1 MGVDERHPDNA
12 DTRITRSARTRLR
25 LLGSAGGQLSGT
37 GPVRLALGQAVAE
50 LGALGGMI
58 HVRDPRQGVM
68 RLVATM
74 GLPDNLVAGWETL
87 TDEDSAAPVS
97 CVRYGT
103 LVWTPPPPDVPHRAP
118 LPSPGGSS
126 HGDFP
131 PGSHGEFP
139 PGAGSLP
146 PGSGVASVPVITAD
160 GQPVG
165 ALSALVAAP
174 DELDDAQ
181 GVFLRMVAE
190 WVAEYLRPARPA
202 AADVEHERQP
212 LGGDAVG
219 SAVWRMNDGLL
230 TLDDQARLTFANPAA
245 LKLLGASAQ
254 EVLGTVLW
262 DHPVVRDTGM
272 AACHGR
278 AVTTHAP
285 AGVDTRWP
293 GRAGWYHA
301 RLDPVPDGL
310 VIHIAD
316 ITERRAEEAEQ
327 SAAQRTAAERVM
339 RMGELTSALAEAL
352 TVQDVVKAVADRVL
366 PPFGATGLICQVIE
380 NGRLRMVGS
389 AGYPEEFLE
398 IVQKLMVSDMS
409 AIVQVLS
416 SRSPTFLSTPQEYA
430 EQHPDAAD
438 YLYRSGMK
446 AWAFLPLIAS
456 DQQIGYCVVSFSQPR
471 HFSEEDRSLLIA
483 LSGLVA
489 QALERARLYDAEHT
503 RAQELQRG
511 LLPRALPVVPAVAA
525 EARYLPATEGVQV
538 GGDWYDLIPLSG
550 ERIALV
556 IGDVMGHG
564 LSEAATMGRLRTAV
578 HTLADLELPPDEL
591 LTHLNDLVGDLGD
604 DFYATCLYTVYD
616 PVTNRCAFAS
626 AGHPPLAIV
635 HPDGTAHFPHVDADP
650 PLGAASPPFETHEV
664 QVPEGSHLVL
674 YTDGLVES
682 SAVDIDE
689 GMARLAQ
696 ALTRAAAPP
705 PEPLGAG
712 SAPTSAPT
720 TLREP
725 GRLCD
730 AVISALVPEQAE
742 THDDAALLIARTRS
756 MAPERVVSWA
766 LPDGPIA
773 AAEARHHV
781 TEQLSTWHLDE
792 LTMTTELLVSELVG
806 NVVRHAKGPPRLR
819 LLYGRTL
826 ICEVS
831 DGSLTTPRIRRAA
844 ETDEGGRGLQLVA
857 ALSDRWGMRFLA
869 TGKCIWTEQALPS
882 PADPATA

>member
-1 MGVDERHPDNA
+1 M
-12 DTRITRSARTRLR
+12 
-25 LLGSAGGQLSGT
+25 GSAGGQLSGT

-58 HVRDPRQGVM
+58 HVRDPLGGVM
-68 RLVATM
+68 RLVASM

-103 LVWTPPPPDVPHRAP
+103 HVWTPPPPDVPQRAP
-118 LPSPGGSS
+118 LSS
-126 HGDFP
+126 SGRSSRGD
-131 PGSHGEFP
+131 FP

-146 PGSGVASVPVITAD
+146 PGSGVVSMPVITGG

-165 ALSALVAAP
+165 ALSALLEAP
-174 DELDDAQ
+174 DELGDAQ
-181 GVFLRMVAE
+181 CEFLRMVAD

-202 AADVEHERQP
+202 ATDVEHERQP

-219 SAVWRMNDGLL
+219 SAVWRMTDGLL
-230 TLDDQARLTFANPAA
+230 ALDDQARLTFANPAA
-245 LKLLGASAQ
+245 LKLLGSSAH
-254 EVLGTVLW
+254 EALGTVLW

-285 AGVDTRWP
+285 AGFDTRWP
-293 GRAGWYHA
+293 GRPGWYHA
-301 RLDPVPDGL
+301 RFDPAPDGL
-310 VIHIAD
+310 VIHISD
-316 ITERRAEEAEQ
+316 ITERRREEAEQ

-352 TVQDVVKAVADRVL
+352 TVQDVVKAVADRML
-366 PPFGATGLICQVIE
+366 PPFGATGLICGLIE
-380 NGRLRMVGS
+380 TARLRIVGS

-398 IVQKLMVSDMS
+398 IVQKMMVSEMS
-409 AIVQVLS
+409 AVVQVLS
-416 SRSPTFLSTPQEYA
+416 SRTPTFLSTPQEYA
-430 EQHPDAAD
+430 EQHPDAVG
-438 YLYRSGMK
+438 YLHRSGMK

-456 DQQIGYCVVSFSQPR
+456 DQQIGYCVVSFSRPR

-511 LLPRALPVVPAVAA
+511 LLPRTLPVVPAVVA

-550 ERIALV
+550 ERVALV

-578 HTLADLELPPDEL
+578 HTLADLEFPPDEL

-626 AGHPPLAIV
+626 AGHPPVAIV

-682 SAVDIDE
+682 STVDIDE

-705 PEPLGAG
+705 CRIARGRVRTHLRAHHAARSRPTVRRSRQRAGAG
-712 SAPTSAPT
+712 A
-720 TLREP
+720 
-725 GRLCD
+725 GRD
-730 AVISALVPEQAE
+730 
-742 THDDAALLIARTRS
+742 
-756 MAPERVVSWA
+756 
-766 LPDGPIA
+766 
-773 AAEARHHV
+773 
-781 TEQLSTWHLDE
+781 
-792 LTMTTELLVSELVG
+792 
-806 NVVRHAKGPPRLR
+806 PRR
-819 LLYGRTL
+819 
-826 ICEVS
+826 
-831 DGSLTTPRIRRAA
+831 RRAA
-844 ETDEGGRGLQLVA
+844 DRPDAVDGPRPGGVVGTAGRPHLRGRSPPPCHRAAVRVASRRADDDDGAPGQRAGRQCRPARQGPSAAAPAVRPDADLRGLRPQPHHPSDPPGRRDRRGRARAAAGRGAVRSVGHAVLGDGQVHLDGA
-857 ALSDRWGMRFLA
+857 GTALARPPGRRLRGRGPRCA
-869 TGKCIWTEQALPS
+869 RRCGPP
-882 PADPATA
+882 PARSRIGR

>member
-1 MGVDERHPDNA
+1 MGVDEQHPDSA

-25 LLGSAGGQLSGT
+25 LMGSAGGQLSGS

-58 HVRDPRQGVM
+58 HVRDPHQGVM
-68 RLVATM
+68 RLVASV
-74 GLPDNLVAGWETL
+74 GLPDNLMAGWETL

-103 LVWTPPPPDVPHRAP
+103 QVWTPPPPDVPHRAP
-118 LPSPGGSS
+118 LSSSGRSS
-126 HGDFP
+126 HGD
-131 PGSHGEFP
+131 FP

-160 GQPVG
+160 GEPVG
-165 ALSALVAAP
+165 ALSAVMEEP
-174 DELDDAQ
+174 DELDDARCE
-181 GVFLRMVAE
+181 FLRRVAD
-190 WVAEYLRPARPA
+190 WVAGYLRPARPA
-202 AADVEHERQP
+202 ATDVEHERHP

-230 TLDDQARLTFANPAA
+230 ALDNQARLTFANPAA
-245 LKLLGASAQ
+245 LKLLGSSAQ
-254 EVLGTVLW
+254 EALGTVLW
-262 DHPVVRDTGM
+262 DHPVIRDTGM

-278 AVTTHAP
+278 AVTTRAP
-285 AGVDTRWP
+285 AGFDTRWP
-293 GRAGWYHA
+293 GRPGWYHA
-301 RLDPVPDGL
+301 RCDPAPDGL
-310 VIHIAD
+310 VIHITD
-316 ITERRAEEAEQ
+316 ITERRTEEAEQ

-352 TVQDVVKAVADRVL
+352 TVQDVVKAVADRML
-366 PPFGATGLICQVIE
+366 PPFGATGLICQLIE

-398 IVQKLMVSDMS
+398 TVQKLMVADMS

-416 SRSPTFLSTPQEYA
+416 SRTPTFLSTPREYA
-430 EQHPDAAD
+430 EQHPDAAG
-438 YLYRSGMK
+438 YLHRSGMK

-456 DQQIGYCVVSFSQPR
+456 DQQIGYCVVSFSRPR

-511 LLPRALPVVPAVAA
+511 LLPRTLPVVPAVTA
-525 EARYLPATEGVQV
+525 EARYLPASEGVQV

-550 ERIALV
+550 ERVALV

-650 PLGAASPPFETHEV
+650 PLGAASPPFEIHEV
-664 QVPEGSHLVL
+664 QVPEGSQLVL

-682 SAVDIDE
+682 AAVDIDE

-696 ALTRAAAPP
+696 ALTRAAAPAADP
-705 PEPLGAG
+705 SGAAC
-712 SAPTSAPT
+712 APASAPT
-720 TLREP
+720 TLHDP

-730 AVISALVPEQAE
+730 AVISALVPEQAA

-756 MAPERVVSWA
+756 MAPDRVVSWA

-781 TEQLSTWHLDE
+781 TEQLSTWQLDE

-831 DGSLTTPRIRRAA
+831 DASLTTPRIRRAA

-857 ALSDRWGMRFLA
+857 ALSDRWGMRFMA

-882 PADPATA
+882 PAHPAAA

>member
-1 MGVDERHPDNA
+1 MGVDEQHPHSA
-12 DTRITRSARTRLR
+12 GTRITRSARTRLR

-37 GPVRLALGQAVAE
+37 GPLRLALGQAVAGS
-50 LGALGGMI
+50 GALGGMI
-58 HVRDPRQGVM
+58 HVRDPRRGEM
-68 RLVATM
+68 RLVASM
-74 GLPDNLVAGWETL
+74 GLPDHLIAGWEVL
-87 TDEDSAAPVS
+87 TEEDSAAPVS
-97 CVRYGT
+97 CLRYRT
-103 LVWTPPPPDVPHRAP
+103 HVWSPPPPDVPHRAP
-118 LPSPGGSS
+118 PPSSGRSS
-126 HGDFP
+126 SEDFSP
-131 PGSHGEFP
+131 R
-139 PGAGSLP
+139 AGTLP
-146 PGSGVASVPVITAD
+146 PGSGVASVPVLTAD

-165 ALSALVAAP
+165 ALSVLM
-174 DELDDAQ
+174 EAQ
-181 GVFLRMVAE
+181 GEIGGAERAFLRMVAD
-190 WVAEYLRPARPA
+190 WAADYLRPVSPA
-202 AADVEHERQP
+202 ATDTGQAGEP
-212 LGGDAVG
+212 LGGEAVG

-230 TLDDQARLTFANPAA
+230 ALDHQARLTFANAAA

-254 EVLGTVLW
+254 EALGTVLW
-262 DHPVVRDTGM
+262 DHPVIRDTGM

-278 AVTTHAP
+278 ALANRAP
-285 AGVDTRWP
+285 AGFDTRWP

-310 VIHIAD
+310 VIHITD
-316 ITERRAEEAEQ
+316 ITERRAQEAER

-352 TVQDVVKAVADRVL
+352 TVQDVVKAVADRML
-366 PPFGATGLICQVIE
+366 PPFGATGLICQLIE

-389 AGYPEEFLE
+389 AGYPEEFLAT
-398 IVQKLMVSDMS
+398 VQTFMVSDMS

-416 SRSPTFLSTPQEYA
+416 SRTPHFLSTPREYA
-430 EQHPDAAD
+430 EQHPDALG
-438 YLYRSGMK
+438 YLYRSGMN

-456 DQQIGYCVVSFSQPR
+456 DQQIGYCVVSFARPR

-511 LLPRALPVVPAVAA
+511 LLPRTLPAVPAVAA

-550 ERIALV
+550 ERVALV

-591 LTHLNDLVGDLGD
+591 LSHLNELVGDLGD

-664 QVPEGSHLVL
+664 RVPEGSHLVL

-682 SAVDIDE
+682 STVDIDE
-689 GMARLAQ
+689 GMDRLAQ
-696 ALTRAAAPP
+696 ALSRVVAPP
-705 PEPLGAG
+705 PEPPGAE
-712 SAPTSAPT
+712 AAPT
-720 TLREP
+720 TLHDP

-730 AVISALVPEQAE
+730 ALISALVPEQAA

-756 MAPERVVSWA
+756 LAPGRVVCWA

-773 AAEARHHV
+773 AAEARRRV
-781 TEQLSTWHLDE
+781 TGQLSAWHLDE
-792 LTMTTELLVSELVG
+792 LSMTTELLVSELVG

-857 ALSDRWGMRFLA
+857 ALSDRWGMRYTA
-869 TGKCIWTEQALPS
+869 TGKCIWTEQALPAPS
-882 PADPATA
+882 RPAVT

>member
-1 MGVDERHPDNA
+1 M
-12 DTRITRSARTRLR
+12 
-25 LLGSAGGQLSGT
+25 GSAGGQLSGT

-58 HVRDPRQGVM
+58 HVCDPHQGVM
-68 RLVATM
+68 RLVASM

-87 TDEDSAAPVS
+87 TDEASAAPVS

-103 LVWTPPPPDVPHRAP
+103 QVWTPPPPDVPHRAP
-118 LPSPGGSS
+118 LSSSGRSS
-126 HGDFP
+126 HGD
-131 PGSHGEFP
+131 FP

-160 GQPVG
+160 GEPVG
-165 ALSALVAAP
+165 ALSALVEDP
-174 DELDDAQ
+174 DELEDAQ
-181 GVFLRMVAE
+181 CEFLRMVAD
-190 WVAEYLRPARPA
+190 WVAVYLRPARPA
-202 AADVEHERQP
+202 ATDVEHERHP

-230 TLDDQARLTFANPAA
+230 ALDNQARLTFANPAA
-245 LKLLGASAQ
+245 LKLLGSSAQ
-254 EVLGTVLW
+254 EALGTVLW

-278 AVTTHAP
+278 AVTTRAP
-285 AGVDTRWP
+285 AGFDTRWP
-293 GRAGWYHA
+293 GRPGWYHA
-301 RLDPVPDGL
+301 RFDPAPDGL

-316 ITERRAEEAEQ
+316 ITERRMEEAEQ

-352 TVQDVVKAVADRVL
+352 TVQDVVKAVADRML
-366 PPFGATGLICQVIE
+366 PPFGGTGLICQLIE
-380 NGRLRMVGS
+380 NGRMRIVGS

-398 IVQKLMVSDMS
+398 FIQKLMVSEMS

-416 SRSPTFLSTPQEYA
+416 SRSPTFLSTPRQYA
-430 EQHPDAAD
+430 EQHPDAAG
-438 YLYRSGMK
+438 YLHRSGMK

-456 DQQIGYCVVSFSQPR
+456 DQQIGYCVVGFSRPR

-511 LLPRALPVVPAVAA
+511 LLPRTLPTVSAVTA
-525 EARYLPATEGVQV
+525 EARYLPASEGVQV

-550 ERIALV
+550 ERVALV

-635 HPDGTAHFPHVDADP
+635 HPDGTANFPHVDADP

-696 ALTRAAAPP
+696 ALTRAAAPAADP
-705 PEPLGAG
+705 SGAAC
-712 SAPTSAPT
+712 APASAPT
-720 TLREP
+720 TLHDP

-730 AVISALVPEQAE
+730 AVISTLVPEQAA

-756 MAPERVVSWA
+756 MAPDRVVSWA

-781 TEQLSTWHLDE
+781 TEQLSAWHLDE

-831 DGSLTTPRIRRAA
+831 DASLTTPRIRRAA

-857 ALSDRWGMRFLA
+857 ALSDRWGTRFSG

-882 PADPATA
+882 PAHPAAA

>member
-1 MGVDERHPDNA
+1 MGVDDRHPHSA
-12 DTRITRSARTRLR
+12 GTRITRSARTRLR

-37 GPVRLALGQAVAE
+37 GPLRLALGQAVAE

-58 HVRDPRQGVM
+58 HVYDPRRGGV
-68 RLVATM
+68 RLVAGL
-74 GLPDNLVAGWETL
+74 GLPDSLIAGWETL

-97 CVRYGT
+97 CLRYRT
-103 LVWTPPPPDVPHRAP
+103 HVWTPPPPDVPHRAP
-118 LPSPGGSS
+118 PSSS
-126 HGDFP
+126 GPSSSGPSSSGDF
-131 PGSHGEFP
+131 SS
-139 PGAGSLP
+139 GAGTLP

-165 ALSALVAAP
+165 ALSVLVEAEGAL
-174 DELDDAQ
+174 DSAQ
-181 GVFLRMVAE
+181 RDFLWMVAD
-190 WVAEYLRPARPA
+190 WVAECLRPARPETT
-202 AADVEHERQP
+202 DVGQEREP
-212 LGGDAVG
+212 LGCDTVG
-219 SAVWRMNDGLL
+219 GAAWRMNDGLIV
-230 TLDDQARLTFANPAA
+230 LDDQARLTFANVAA
-245 LKLLGASAQ
+245 LKLLGSSTREA
-254 EVLGTVLW
+254 LGTVLW
-262 DHPVVRDTGM
+262 DHPVIRDTGM

-278 AVTTHAP
+278 ALANRAP
-285 AGVDTRWP
+285 AGFDTRWP

-316 ITERRAEEAEQ
+316 ITERRTQEAEQ

-352 TVQDVVKAVADRVL
+352 TVQNVVKAVADRML
-366 PPFGATGLICQVIE
+366 PPFGATGLICQLFE
-380 NGRLRMVGS
+380 NGQWRMVGS
-389 AGYPEEFLE
+389 AGYPEEFLKT
-398 IVQKLMVSDMS
+398 VQKISVTEMS

-416 SRSPTFLSTPQEYA
+416 SRSPIFLSTPQEYA
-430 EQHPDAAD
+430 EHHPDAVG
-438 YLYRSGMK
+438 YLHRSGME

-456 DQQIGYCVVSFSQPR
+456 DQQIGYCVVGFARPR

-511 LLPRALPVVPAVAA
+511 LLPRRLPVLPAVTAD
-525 EARYLPATEGVQV
+525 ARYLPAAEGLQV

-550 ERIALV
+550 ERVALV

-604 DFYATCLYTVYD
+604 EFYATCLYTVYD
-616 PVTNRCAFAS
+616 PATNLCCFAS

-635 HPDGTAHFPHVDADP
+635 RPDGTTYFPHADADP
-650 PLGAASPPFETHEV
+650 PLGAATPPFDTYEI

-689 GMARLAQ
+689 GMARLAS
-696 ALTRAAAPP
+696 ALTRAAAPLADP
-705 PEPLGAG
+705 P
-712 SAPTSAPT
+712 APADPSTAVCVPT
-720 TLREP
+720 TLHDP

-730 AVISALVPEQAE
+730 AVISALVPEQGE
-742 THDDAALLIARTRS
+742 TQDDVALLIARTRS
-756 MAPERVVSWA
+756 LAADRVVCWA

-773 AAEARHHV
+773 AAEARHRA

-792 LTMTTELLVSELVG
+792 LSMTTELLVSELVG
-806 NVVRHAKGPPRLR
+806 NVVRHAKGPTRLR

-857 ALSDRWGMRFLA
+857 ALSDRWGMRFTA
-869 TGKCIWTEQALPS
+869 TGKCIWTEQALPT
-882 PADPATA
+882 PARPAVA

>member
-1 MGVDERHPDNA
+1 MGVDEQHPDSA

-58 HVRDPRQGVM
+58 HVCDPRQGVM
-68 RLVATM
+68 RLVASM
-74 GLPDNLVAGWETL
+74 GLPDNLVVGWETL

-103 LVWTPPPPDVPHRAP
+103 QVWTPPPPDVPHRAP
-118 LPSPGGSS
+118 LSPSGRSS
-126 HGDFP
+126 QGD
-131 PGSHGEFP
+131 FP

-146 PGSGVASVPVITAD
+146 PGSGVVSVPVITAD
-160 GQPVG
+160 GQSVG
-165 ALSALVAAP
+165 ALSALVEVA

-181 GVFLRMVAE
+181 GEFLRMVAE
-190 WVAEYLRPARPA
+190 WVAGYLRPARPA
-202 AADVEHERQP
+202 TADVEHERQP
-212 LGGDAVG
+212 LGGDAVRN
-219 SAVWRMNDGLL
+219 AVWRMNDGLL
-230 TLDDQARLTFANPAA
+230 ALDDQARLTFANPAA

-254 EVLGTVLW
+254 EALGTVLW

-278 AVTTHAP
+278 AVTTQAP
-285 AGVDTRWP
+285 VGFDTRWP

-301 RLDPVPDGL
+301 RFDPVPDGL

-316 ITERRAEEAEQ
+316 ITERRREEAEH
-327 SAAQRTAAERVM
+327 STAQRTAAERVM

-380 NGRLRMVGS
+380 DGQWRMVGS
-389 AGYPEEFLE
+389 AGYPAEFLE
-398 IVQKLMVSDMS
+398 TVQSISVMEMS
-409 AIVQVLS
+409 AIVEVLS
-416 SRSPTFLSTPQEYA
+416 SRSPIFLSTPQEYA
-430 EQHPDAAD
+430 ELHPDAVG
-438 YLYRSGMK
+438 YLHRSGMK

-456 DQQIGYCVVSFSQPR
+456 DQQIGYCVVGFGRPR

-511 LLPRALPVVPAVAA
+511 LLPHRLPVLPAVTAD
-525 EARYLPATEGVQV
+525 ARYLPAAGGVQV

-550 ERIALV
+550 ERVALV

-564 LSEAATMGRLRTAV
+564 LSEAVTMGRLRTAV

-591 LTHLNDLVGDLGD
+591 LAHLNDLVGDLGD

-616 PVTNRCAFAS
+616 PATNLCCFAS
-626 AGHPPLAIV
+626 AGHPPFAV
-635 HPDGTAHFPHVDADP
+635 VRPDGTAYFPPADADP
-650 PLGAASPPFETHEV
+650 PLGAASPPFEMHEIE
-664 QVPEGSHLVL
+664 VPEGSHLVL

-689 GMARLAQ
+689 GMARLAH
-696 ALTRAAAPP
+696 ALTGAAAPP
-705 PEPLGAG
+705 ADL
-712 SAPTSAPT
+712 SADVRVPT
-720 TLREP
+720 TLHGP
-725 GRLCD
+725 GQLCD
-730 AVISALVPEQAE
+730 SVISALVPEQAE

-756 MAPERVVSWA
+756 MAPDRVVSWA

-773 AAEARHHV
+773 AAEARHRA
-781 TEQLSTWHLDE
+781 TEQLSMWDLDE
-792 LTMTTELLVSELVG
+792 LSMTTELLVSELVG
-806 NVVRHAKGPPRLR
+806 NVVRHAKGPMRLR

-844 ETDEGGRGLQLVA
+844 ETDEGGRGLQLVS
-857 ALSDRWGMRFLA
+857 ALSDRWGMRFTA
-869 TGKCIWTEQALPS
+869 TGKCMWTEQALPS
-882 PADPATA
+882 PARPAIAA

>member
-1 MGVDERHPDNA
+1 M
-12 DTRITRSARTRLR
+12 
-25 LLGSAGGQLSGT
+25 
-37 GPVRLALGQAVAE
+37 
-50 LGALGGMI
+50 M
-58 HVRDPRQGVM
+58 
-68 RLVATM
+68 
-74 GLPDNLVAGWETL
+74 
-87 TDEDSAAPVS
+87 VS
-97 CVRYGT
+97 
-103 LVWTPPPPDVPHRAP
+103 
-118 LPSPGGSS
+118 
-126 HGDFP
+126 
-131 PGSHGEFP
+131 E
-139 PGAGSLP
+139 
-146 PGSGVASVPVITAD
+146 
-160 GQPVG
+160 
-165 ALSALVAAP
+165 
-174 DELDDAQ
+174 
-181 GVFLRMVAE
+181 M
-190 WVAEYLRPARPA
+190 
-202 AADVEHERQP
+202 
-212 LGGDAVG
+212 
-219 SAVWRMNDGLL
+219 SAV
-230 TLDDQARLTFANPAA
+230 
-245 LKLLGASAQ
+245 
-254 EVLGTVLW
+254 
-262 DHPVVRDTGM
+262 
-272 AACHGR
+272 
-278 AVTTHAP
+278 
-285 AGVDTRWP
+285 
-293 GRAGWYHA
+293 
-301 RLDPVPDGL
+301 
-310 VIHIAD
+310 
-316 ITERRAEEAEQ
+316 
-327 SAAQRTAAERVM
+327 
-339 RMGELTSALAEAL
+339 
-352 TVQDVVKAVADRVL
+352 
-366 PPFGATGLICQVIE
+366 
-380 NGRLRMVGS
+380 
-389 AGYPEEFLE
+389 
-398 IVQKLMVSDMS
+398 
-409 AIVQVLS
+409 VQVLNT
-416 SRSPTFLSTPQEYA
+416 RTPTFLSTPQEYA
-430 EQHPDAAD
+430 ERHPDAVG
-438 YLYRSGMK
+438 YLHRSGMK

-456 DQQIGYCVVSFSQPR
+456 DQQIGYCVVSFSRPR

-511 LLPRALPVVPAVAA
+511 LLPRTLPVVPAVAA

-550 ERIALV
+550 ERVALV

-578 HTLADLELPPDEL
+578 HTLADLEFPPDEL

-616 PVTNRCAFAS
+616 PVTNRYAFAS

-682 SAVDIDE
+682 STVDIDE

-705 PEPLGAG
+705 ADSPGTA

-720 TLREP
+720 TLHDP

-730 AVISALVPEQAE
+730 AVINALVPEQAE

-756 MAPERVVSWA
+756 MAADRVVSWA

-781 TEQLSTWHLDE
+781 TEQLSAWHLDE

-831 DGSLTTPRIRRAA
+831 DRSLTTPRIRRAA

-857 ALSDRWGMRFLA
+857 ALSDRWGMRFSA
-869 TGKCIWTEQALPS
+869 AGKCMWTEQALPS
-882 PADPATA
+882 PGHPAAA

>member
-1 MGVDERHPDNA
+1 M
-12 DTRITRSARTRLR
+12 
-25 LLGSAGGQLSGT
+25 
-37 GPVRLALGQAVAE
+37 
-50 LGALGGMI
+50 
-58 HVRDPRQGVM
+58 
-68 RLVATM
+68 
-74 GLPDNLVAGWETL
+74 
-87 TDEDSAAPVS
+87 
-97 CVRYGT
+97 
-103 LVWTPPPPDVPHRAP
+103 
-118 LPSPGGSS
+118 
-126 HGDFP
+126 
-131 PGSHGEFP
+131 
-139 PGAGSLP
+139 
-146 PGSGVASVPVITAD
+146 
-160 GQPVG
+160 
-165 ALSALVAAP
+165 
-174 DELDDAQ
+174 
-181 GVFLRMVAE
+181 
-190 WVAEYLRPARPA
+190 
-202 AADVEHERQP
+202 
-212 LGGDAVG
+212 
-219 SAVWRMNDGLL
+219 
-230 TLDDQARLTFANPAA
+230 
-245 LKLLGASAQ
+245 LGASAQ

-696 ALTRAAAPP
+696 ALTRAAAPRP
-705 PEPLGAG
+705 SRSGRVRPHLRTHHAARARPAVRRRHQRAGAG
-712 SAPTSAPT
+712 A
-720 TLREP
+720 
-725 GRLCD
+725 GRDPRRRRAADRPD
-730 AVISALVPEQAE
+730 AV
-742 THDDAALLIARTRS
+742 DG
-756 MAPERVVSWA
+756 PERVVSWA

>member
-1 MGVDERHPDNA
+1 MGVDEQHPDSA
-12 DTRITRSARTRLR
+12 DTRITRSARARLR
-25 LLGSAGGQLSGT
+25 LMGSAGGQLSGT

-58 HVRDPRQGVM
+58 HVCDPRQGVM
-68 RLVATM
+68 RLVASM
-74 GLPDNLVAGWETL
+74 GLPDNLVVGWETL

-97 CVRYGT
+97 CVRYGSQ
-103 LVWTPPPPDVPHRAP
+103 VWTPPPPDVPHRAP
-118 LPSPGGSS
+118 LSSSGRSPQE
-126 HGDFP
+126 D
-131 PGSHGEFP
+131 FP

-146 PGSGVASVPVITAD
+146 PGSGVVSVPVITAD
-160 GQPVG
+160 GQSVG
-165 ALSALVAAP
+165 ALSALVEVA

-181 GVFLRMVAE
+181 CEFLRMVAE
-190 WVAEYLRPARPA
+190 WVAGYLRPARPA
-202 AADVEHERQP
+202 ATDVEHERQP
-212 LGGDAVG
+212 LGGDVVG

-230 TLDDQARLTFANPAA
+230 ALDDQARLTFANPAA

-254 EVLGTVLW
+254 EALGTVLW

-278 AVTTHAP
+278 AVTTQAP
-285 AGVDTRWP
+285 AGFDTRWP

-301 RLDPVPDGL
+301 RFDPVPDGL

-316 ITERRAEEAEQ
+316 ITERRREEAEH
-327 SAAQRTAAERVM
+327 STAQRTAAERVM

-380 NGRLRMVGS
+380 DGQWRMVGS
-389 AGYPEEFLE
+389 AGYPAEFLE
-398 IVQKLMVSDMS
+398 TVQSISVMEMS
-409 AIVQVLS
+409 AIVEVLS
-416 SRSPTFLSTPQEYA
+416 SRSPIFLSTPQEYA
-430 EQHPDAAD
+430 ELHPDAVG
-438 YLYRSGMK
+438 YLHRSGMK

-456 DQQIGYCVVSFSQPR
+456 DQQIGYCVVGFGQPR

-511 LLPRALPVVPAVAA
+511 LLPHRLPVLPAVTAA
-525 EARYLPATEGVQV
+525 ARYLPAAGGVQL

-550 ERIALV
+550 ERVALV

-564 LSEAATMGRLRTAV
+564 LSEAVTMGRLRTAV

-591 LTHLNDLVGDLGD
+591 LAHLNDLVGDLGD

-616 PVTNRCAFAS
+616 PATNLCCFAS
-626 AGHPPLAIV
+626 AGHPPLAV
-635 HPDGTAHFPHVDADP
+635 LRPDGTAYFPPADADP
-650 PLGAASPPFETHEV
+650 PLGAASPPFEMHEIE
-664 QVPEGSHLVL
+664 VPEGSHLVL

-682 SAVDIDE
+682 SAVDIDK
-689 GMARLAQ
+689 GMVRLAH
-696 ALTRAAAPP
+696 ALTRAASPP
-705 PEPLGAG
+705 ADLSADVC
-712 SAPTSAPT
+712 APTP
-720 TLREP
+720 LHGP
-725 GRLCD
+725 GQLCD
-730 AVISALVPEQAE
+730 SVISALVPEQAE

-756 MAPERVVSWA
+756 IAPDRVVSWA

-773 AAEARHHV
+773 AAEARHRA
-781 TEQLSTWHLDE
+781 TEKLSTWGLDE
-792 LTMTTELLVSELVG
+792 LSMTTELLVSELVG
-806 NVVRHAKGPPRLR
+806 NVVRHAKGPMRLR

-844 ETDEGGRGLQLVA
+844 ETDEGGRGLQLVS
-857 ALSDRWGMRFLA
+857 ALSDRWGMRFTA

-882 PADPATA
+882 PARPAVAA

>member
-1 MGVDERHPDNA
+1 M
-12 DTRITRSARTRLR
+12 
-25 LLGSAGGQLSGT
+25 GSAGGQLSGT

-68 RLVATM
+68 RLVASV
-74 GLPDNLVAGWETL
+74 GLPDNLVSGWETL

-103 LVWTPPPPDVPHRAP
+103 QVWTPPPPDVPHRAP
-118 LPSPGGSS
+118 LPSSGAPS
-126 HGDFP
+126 HGD
-131 PGSHGEFP
+131 FP

-160 GQPVG
+160 GEPVG
-165 ALSALVAAP
+165 ALSALVEEP
-174 DELDDAQ
+174 DKLDEAHCE
-181 GVFLRMVAE
+181 FLRLVAD
-190 WVAEYLRPARPA
+190 WVAGYLRPARPA
-202 AADVEHERQP
+202 AADVAHERHP

-230 TLDDQARLTFANPAA
+230 ALDSQARLTFANPAA
-245 LKLLGASAQ
+245 LKLLGSSAQ
-254 EVLGTVLW
+254 EALGTVLW

-278 AVTTHAP
+278 AVTTRAP
-285 AGVDTRWP
+285 AGFDTRWP
-293 GRAGWYHA
+293 GRPGWYHA
-301 RLDPVPDGL
+301 RFDPVPDGL

-316 ITERRAEEAEQ
+316 ITERRTEEAEQ

-366 PPFGATGLICQVIE
+366 PPFGATGLICGLIE
-380 NGRLRMVGS
+380 TARLRVVGS

-398 IVQKLMVSDMS
+398 IVQKMMVSEMS
-409 AIVQVLS
+409 AVVQVLS
-416 SRSPTFLSTPQEYA
+416 SRTPTFLSTPQEYA
-430 EQHPDAAD
+430 EQHPDAVG
-438 YLYRSGMK
+438 YLHRSGMK

-456 DQQIGYCVVSFSQPR
+456 DQQIGYCVVSFSRPR

-511 LLPRALPVVPAVAA
+511 LLPRTLPVVPAVAA

-550 ERIALV
+550 ERVALV

-616 PVTNRCAFAS
+616 PVTNRYAFAS

-682 SAVDIDE
+682 AAVDIDE

-696 ALTRAAAPP
+696 ALTRAAAAPAADP
-705 PEPLGAG
+705 SGAEC
-712 SAPTSAPT
+712 APASAPT
-720 TLREP
+720 TRHDP

-730 AVISALVPEQAE
+730 AVISALVPEQAT

-756 MAPERVVSWA
+756 LAPDRVMSWA

-781 TEQLSTWHLDE
+781 TEQLSAWHLDE
-792 LTMTTELLVSELVG
+792 LAMTTELLVSELVG

-831 DGSLTTPRIRRAA
+831 DRSLTTPRIRRAA

-857 ALSDRWGMRFLA
+857 ALSDRWGMRFSA

-882 PADPATA
+882 PAHLAAA

>member
-1 MGVDERHPDNA
+1 MGVDEQHPDSA

-25 LLGSAGGQLSGT
+25 LMGSAGGQLSGT
-37 GPVRLALGQAVAE
+37 GPMRLALGQAVAE

-58 HVRDPRQGVM
+58 HVCDPRQGVM
-68 RLVATM
+68 RLVAST

-103 LVWTPPPPDVPHRAP
+103 HVWTPPPPDVPHRAP
-118 LPSPGGSS
+118 LPPSGRSS
-126 HGDFP
+126 HVDV
-131 PGSHGEFP
+131 P

-160 GQPVG
+160 GEPVG
-165 ALSALVAAP
+165 ALSALVEAP

-181 GVFLRMVAE
+181 RAFLRMVAD

-202 AADVEHERQP
+202 ATDVEHGKRP

-230 TLDDQARLTFANPAA
+230 ALDDQARLTFANPAA
-245 LKLLGASAQ
+245 LKLLGVSAQ
-254 EVLGTVLW
+254 EALGTVLW

-278 AVTTHAP
+278 AVTTRAP
-285 AGVDTRWP
+285 AGLDTRWP
-293 GRAGWYHA
+293 GRPGWYHA
-301 RLDPVPDGL
+301 RLDPLPDGL

-316 ITERRAEEAEQ
+316 ITERRREQAEQ
-327 SAAQRTAAERVM
+327 SAAQRAAAERVM

-352 TVQDVVKAVADRVL
+352 TVQDVVKAVADRML
-366 PPFGATGLICQVIE
+366 PPFGATGLICQLIE
-380 NGRLRMVGS
+380 NGRMRIVGS
-389 AGYPEEFLE
+389 AGYPEGFLE
-398 IVQKLMVSDMS
+398 FIQKLMISEMS

-416 SRSPTFLSTPQEYA
+416 SRTPTFLSTPQQYA
-430 EQHPDAAD
+430 KEHPDAAY
-438 YLYRSGMK
+438 YLHRSGMQ

-456 DQQIGYCVVSFSQPR
+456 DQQIGYCVVSFSRPR
-471 HFSEEDRSLLIA
+471 HFSGEDRSLLIA

-489 QALERARLYDAEHT
+489 QALERARLYDAEHN

-511 LLPRALPVVPAVAA
+511 LLPRTLPVVPAVAA
-525 EARYLPATEGVQV
+525 EARYLPASEGVQV

-550 ERIALV
+550 ERVALV

-564 LSEAATMGRLRTAV
+564 LAEAATMGRLRTAV

-616 PVTNRCAFAS
+616 PVTNRYAFAS
-626 AGHPPLAIV
+626 AGHPPLVIV
-635 HPDGTAHFPHVDADP
+635 HPDGTVHFPHVDADP

-664 QVPEGSHLVL
+664 QVDEGSHLVL

-689 GMARLAQ
+689 GMDRLAQ
-696 ALTRAAAPP
+696 ALTRAAASPAGPP
-705 PEPLGAG
+705 GAG
-712 SAPTSAPT
+712 SAPT
-720 TLREP
+720 TLHDP

-756 MAPERVVSWA
+756 MSADRVASWA

-773 AAEARHHV
+773 AAEARGHV
-781 TEQLSTWHLDE
+781 AEQLSTWHLDE

-806 NVVRHAKGPPRLR
+806 NVVRHAKGPSRLR

-831 DGSLTTPRIRRAA
+831 DRSLTTPRIRRAA

-857 ALSDRWGMRFLA
+857 ALSDRWGTRFTT
-869 TGKCIWTEQALPS
+869 TGKCIWTEQALPR
-882 PADPATA
+882 AAA